1 MQYDFDT
8 PIDRTHTWSIKHD
21 FKKENGKA
29 DDILPLWVAD
39 MDFRSPDSVVE
50 ALKKAV
56 DHGIFGYSRA
66 DESYFDAVAAWYQK
80 RHHLTLQP
88 EWMTCTPG
96 IVFALSIAVRAF
108 TQEGDAVLI
117 QPPVYHPFS
126 RAILRNKRTLVENP
140 LVLKDGHY
148 EMDLEELEQKVLDE
162 HVKLMILCNPHNP
175 VGRVWTREELT
186 ALADICLRHHVYVIS
201 DEIHGDFV
209 WQGHEQTPY
218 ASISEEA
225 CLHSMMCTAP
235 SKTFNLAGMATSNLF
250 IPDPEMRRKFRSE
263 LLDVGQEN
271 MNRLGLFACRAAMK
285 AAVYYDLQDM
295 SKTGTKVSVNRG
307 RLQLLGLAIHVAGD
321 TYAHK
326 AMVDVTD
333 GGKEL
338 DTIYAKHLNN
348 IKPYLVKPAQGMT
361 PIINKAKSS
370 EGLTTAHL
378 GQNYFKNDKVSKKR
392 ANDYYTD
399 SITYMAKRYS
409 VATQVATGKLLNY
422 YNNKANFSIFV
433 FCPYE
438 LKKKGNQTYASIYNY
453 KLLKLT
459 QNVQDAGYRYA
470 DYSTGKNNTYNTS
483 DWSRLSHN

>member
-148 EMDLEELEQKVLDE
+148 EMDLEDLEQKVLDE

-271 MNRLGLFACRAAMK
+271 MNRLGLFACRAAYEGGGEWLDQLIGYLAGNLALVRDFCK
-285 AAVYYDLQDM
+285 NRVPQIQLIEPE
-295 SKTGTKVSVNRG
+295 GTY
-307 RLQLLGLAIHVAGD
+307 LAWLD
-321 TYAHK
+321 CR
-326 AMVDVTD
+326 
-333 GGKEL
+333 EL
-338 DTIYAKHLNN
+338 
-348 IKPYLVKPAQGMT
+348 GMT
-361 PIINKAKSS
+361 DDELMAFFSNEAKVWLDPGTHSGEQGSGFMRFNLGSS
-370 EGLTTAHL
+370 RSVIAQALDQIEAAW
-378 GQNYFKNDKVSKKR
+378 KKR
-392 ANDYYTD
+392 NA
-399 SITYMAKRYS
+399 
-409 VATQVATGKLLNY
+409 
-422 YNNKANFSIFV
+422 
-433 FCPYE
+433 
-438 LKKKGNQTYASIYNY
+438 
-453 KLLKLT
+453 
-459 QNVQDAGYRYA
+459 
-470 DYSTGKNNTYNTS
+470 
-483 DWSRLSHN
+483 

>member
-56 DHGIFGYSRA
+56 DHGIFGFSRA

-148 EMDLEELEQKVLDE
+148 EMDLEELEQKVLNE

-271 MNRLGLFACRAAMK
+271 MNRLGLFACRAAYEGGGEWLDQLIGYLAGNLALVRDFCK
-285 AAVYYDLQDM
+285 NRVPQIQLVEPE
-295 SKTGTKVSVNRG
+295 GTY
-307 RLQLLGLAIHVAGD
+307 LAWLD
-321 TYAHK
+321 CR
-326 AMVDVTD
+326 
-333 GGKEL
+333 EL
-338 DTIYAKHLNN
+338 
-348 IKPYLVKPAQGMT
+348 GMT
-361 PIINKAKSS
+361 DDELMAFFSDDAKVWLDPGTHSGEQGSGFMRFNLGSS
-370 EGLTTAHL
+370 RSVIAQALDQIEAAW
-378 GQNYFKNDKVSKKR
+378 KKR
-392 ANDYYTD
+392 NA
-399 SITYMAKRYS
+399 
-409 VATQVATGKLLNY
+409 Q
-422 YNNKANFSIFV
+422 
-433 FCPYE
+433 
-438 LKKKGNQTYASIYNY
+438 
-453 KLLKLT
+453 
-459 QNVQDAGYRYA
+459 
-470 DYSTGKNNTYNTS
+470 
-483 DWSRLSHN
+483 

>member
-126 RAILRNKRTLVENP
+126 RAILRNNRTLVENP

-148 EMDLEELEQKVLDE
+148 EMDLEDLEQKVLDE

-271 MNRLGLFACRAAMK
+271 MNRLGLFACRAAYEGGGEWLDQLIGYLAGNLALVRDFCK
-285 AAVYYDLQDM
+285 NRVPQIQLVEPE
-295 SKTGTKVSVNRG
+295 GTY
-307 RLQLLGLAIHVAGD
+307 LAWLD
-321 TYAHK
+321 CR
-326 AMVDVTD
+326 
-333 GGKEL
+333 EL
-338 DTIYAKHLNN
+338 
-348 IKPYLVKPAQGMT
+348 GMT
-361 PIINKAKSS
+361 DDELMAFFSDEAKVWLDPGTHSGEQGSGFMRFNLGSS
-370 EGLTTAHL
+370 RSVIAQALDQIEAAW
-378 GQNYFKNDKVSKKR
+378 KKR
-392 ANDYYTD
+392 NA
-399 SITYMAKRYS
+399 
-409 VATQVATGKLLNY
+409 
-422 YNNKANFSIFV
+422 
-433 FCPYE
+433 
-438 LKKKGNQTYASIYNY
+438 
-453 KLLKLT
+453 
-459 QNVQDAGYRYA
+459 
-470 DYSTGKNNTYNTS
+470 
-483 DWSRLSHN
+483 

>member
-140 LVLKDGHY
+140 LVLKDGPY
-148 EMDLEELEQKVLDE
+148 EMDLEDLEQKVLDE

-271 MNRLGLFACRAAMK
+271 MNRLGLFACRAAYEGGGEWLDQLIGYLAGNLALVRDFCK
-285 AAVYYDLQDM
+285 NRVPQIQLVEPE
-295 SKTGTKVSVNRG
+295 GTY
-307 RLQLLGLAIHVAGD
+307 LAWLD
-321 TYAHK
+321 CR
-326 AMVDVTD
+326 
-333 GGKEL
+333 EL
-338 DTIYAKHLNN
+338 
-348 IKPYLVKPAQGMT
+348 GMT
-361 PIINKAKSS
+361 DDELMAFFSDEAKVWLDPGTHSGEQGSGFLRFNLGSS
-370 EGLTTAHL
+370 RSVIAQALDQIEAAW
-378 GQNYFKNDKVSKKR
+378 KKR
-392 ANDYYTD
+392 NA
-399 SITYMAKRYS
+399 
-409 VATQVATGKLLNY
+409 
-422 YNNKANFSIFV
+422 
-433 FCPYE
+433 
-438 LKKKGNQTYASIYNY
+438 
-453 KLLKLT
+453 
-459 QNVQDAGYRYA
+459 
-470 DYSTGKNNTYNTS
+470 
-483 DWSRLSHN
+483 

>member
-148 EMDLEELEQKVLDE
+148 EMDLEDLEQKVLDE

-209 WQGHEQTPY
+209 WQGHGQTPY

-271 MNRLGLFACRAAMK
+271 MNRLGLFACRAAYEGGGEWLDQLIGYLAGNLALVRDFCK
-285 AAVYYDLQDM
+285 NRVPQIQLVEPE
-295 SKTGTKVSVNRG
+295 GTY
-307 RLQLLGLAIHVAGD
+307 LAWLD
-321 TYAHK
+321 CR
-326 AMVDVTD
+326 
-333 GGKEL
+333 EL
-338 DTIYAKHLNN
+338 
-348 IKPYLVKPAQGMT
+348 GMT
-361 PIINKAKSS
+361 DDELMAFFSDEAKVWLDPGTHSGEQGSGFMRFNLGSS
-370 EGLTTAHL
+370 RSVIAQALDQIEAAW
-378 GQNYFKNDKVSKKR
+378 KKR
-392 ANDYYTD
+392 NA
-399 SITYMAKRYS
+399 
-409 VATQVATGKLLNY
+409 
-422 YNNKANFSIFV
+422 
-433 FCPYE
+433 
-438 LKKKGNQTYASIYNY
+438 
-453 KLLKLT
+453 
-459 QNVQDAGYRYA
+459 
-470 DYSTGKNNTYNTS
+470 
-483 DWSRLSHN
+483 

>member
-271 MNRLGLFACRAAMK
+271 MNRLGLFACRAAYEGGGEWLDQLIGYLAGNLALVRDFCK
-285 AAVYYDLQDM
+285 DRVPQIQLVEPE
-295 SKTGTKVSVNRG
+295 GTY
-307 RLQLLGLAIHVAGD
+307 LAWLD
-321 TYAHK
+321 CR
-326 AMVDVTD
+326 
-333 GGKEL
+333 EL
-338 DTIYAKHLNN
+338 
-348 IKPYLVKPAQGMT
+348 GMT
-361 PIINKAKSS
+361 DDELMAFFSNEAKVWLDPGTHSGEQGSGFMRFNLGSS
-370 EGLTTAHL
+370 RSVIAQALDQIEAAW
-378 GQNYFKNDKVSKKR
+378 KKR
-392 ANDYYTD
+392 NA
-399 SITYMAKRYS
+399 
-409 VATQVATGKLLNY
+409 
-422 YNNKANFSIFV
+422 
-433 FCPYE
+433 
-438 LKKKGNQTYASIYNY
+438 
-453 KLLKLT
+453 
-459 QNVQDAGYRYA
+459 
-470 DYSTGKNNTYNTS
+470 
-483 DWSRLSHN
+483 

>member
-148 EMDLEELEQKVLDE
+148 EMDLEDLEQKVLDE

-271 MNRLGLFACRAAMK
+271 MNRLGLFACRAAYEGGGEWLDQLIGYLAGNLALVRDFCK
-285 AAVYYDLQDM
+285 NRVPQIQLVEPE
-295 SKTGTKVSVNRG
+295 GTY
-307 RLQLLGLAIHVAGD
+307 LAWLD
-321 TYAHK
+321 CR
-326 AMVDVTD
+326 
-333 GGKEL
+333 EL
-338 DTIYAKHLNN
+338 
-348 IKPYLVKPAQGMT
+348 GMT
-361 PIINKAKSS
+361 DDELMAFFSYEAKVWLDPGTHSGEQGSGFMRFNLGSS
-370 EGLTTAHL
+370 RSVIAQALDQIEAAW
-378 GQNYFKNDKVSKKR
+378 KKR
-392 ANDYYTD
+392 NA
-399 SITYMAKRYS
+399 
-409 VATQVATGKLLNY
+409 
-422 YNNKANFSIFV
+422 
-433 FCPYE
+433 
-438 LKKKGNQTYASIYNY
+438 
-453 KLLKLT
+453 
-459 QNVQDAGYRYA
+459 
-470 DYSTGKNNTYNTS
+470 
-483 DWSRLSHN
+483 

>member
-148 EMDLEELEQKVLDE
+148 EMELEDLEQKVLDE

-271 MNRLGLFACRAAMK
+271 MNRLGLFACRAAYEGGGEWLDQLIGYLAGNLALVRDFCK
-285 AAVYYDLQDM
+285 NRVPQIQLVEPE
-295 SKTGTKVSVNRG
+295 GTY
-307 RLQLLGLAIHVAGD
+307 LAWLD
-321 TYAHK
+321 CR
-326 AMVDVTD
+326 
-333 GGKEL
+333 EL
-338 DTIYAKHLNN
+338 
-348 IKPYLVKPAQGMT
+348 GMT
-361 PIINKAKSS
+361 DDELMAFFSDDAKVWLDPGTHSGEQGSGFMRFNLGSS
-370 EGLTTAHL
+370 RSVIAQALDQIEAAW
-378 GQNYFKNDKVSKKR
+378 KKR
-392 ANDYYTD
+392 NA
-399 SITYMAKRYS
+399 
-409 VATQVATGKLLNY
+409 Q
-422 YNNKANFSIFV
+422 
-433 FCPYE
+433 
-438 LKKKGNQTYASIYNY
+438 
-453 KLLKLT
+453 
-459 QNVQDAGYRYA
+459 
-470 DYSTGKNNTYNTS
+470 
-483 DWSRLSHN
+483 

>member
-271 MNRLGLFACRAAMK
+271 MNRLGLFACRAAYEGGGEWLDQLIGYLAGNLALVRDFCK
-285 AAVYYDLQDM
+285 NRVPQIQLVEPE
-295 SKTGTKVSVNRG
+295 GTY
-307 RLQLLGLAIHVAGD
+307 LAWLD
-321 TYAHK
+321 CR
-326 AMVDVTD
+326 
-333 GGKEL
+333 EL
-338 DTIYAKHLNN
+338 
-348 IKPYLVKPAQGMT
+348 GMT
-361 PIINKAKSS
+361 DDELMAFFSNEAKVWLDPGTHSGEQGS
-370 EGLTTAHL
+370 GFMRFNL
-378 GQNYFKNDKVSKKR
+378 GNSRSVIAQALDQIEAAWKKR
-392 ANDYYTD
+392 NA
-399 SITYMAKRYS
+399 
-409 VATQVATGKLLNY
+409 
-422 YNNKANFSIFV
+422 
-433 FCPYE
+433 
-438 LKKKGNQTYASIYNY
+438 
-453 KLLKLT
+453 
-459 QNVQDAGYRYA
+459 
-470 DYSTGKNNTYNTS
+470 
-483 DWSRLSHN
+483 

>member
-271 MNRLGLFACRAAMK
+271 MNRLGLFACRAAYEEGGEWLDQLIGYLAGNLALVRDFCK
-285 AAVYYDLQDM
+285 NRVPQIQLVEPE
-295 SKTGTKVSVNRG
+295 GTY
-307 RLQLLGLAIHVAGD
+307 LAWLD
-321 TYAHK
+321 CR
-326 AMVDVTD
+326 
-333 GGKEL
+333 EL
-338 DTIYAKHLNN
+338 
-348 IKPYLVKPAQGMT
+348 GMT
-361 PIINKAKSS
+361 DDELMAFFSDEAKVWLDPGTHSGEQGSGFMRFNLGSS
-370 EGLTTAHL
+370 RSVIAQALDQIEAAW
-378 GQNYFKNDKVSKKR
+378 KKR
-392 ANDYYTD
+392 NA
-399 SITYMAKRYS
+399 
-409 VATQVATGKLLNY
+409 
-422 YNNKANFSIFV
+422 
-433 FCPYE
+433 
-438 LKKKGNQTYASIYNY
+438 
-453 KLLKLT
+453 
-459 QNVQDAGYRYA
+459 
-470 DYSTGKNNTYNTS
+470 
-483 DWSRLSHN
+483 

>member
-271 MNRLGLFACRAAMK
+271 MNRLGLFACRAAYEGGGEWLDQLIGYLAGNLALVRDFCKNRVPQIQLVEPEGTYLAWLDCRELGMMDDELMAFFSNEAK
-285 AAVYYDLQDM
+285 VWLDPGTHSGEQGSGFMRFNLGSSRSVIAQALDQIEAAW
-295 SKTGTKVSVNRG
+295 
-307 RLQLLGLAIHVAGD
+307 
-321 TYAHK
+321 
-326 AMVDVTD
+326 
-333 GGKEL
+333 
-338 DTIYAKHLNN
+338 
-348 IKPYLVKPAQGMT
+348 
-361 PIINKAKSS
+361 
-370 EGLTTAHL
+370 
-378 GQNYFKNDKVSKKR
+378 KKR
-392 ANDYYTD
+392 NA
-399 SITYMAKRYS
+399 
-409 VATQVATGKLLNY
+409 
-422 YNNKANFSIFV
+422 
-433 FCPYE
+433 
-438 LKKKGNQTYASIYNY
+438 
-453 KLLKLT
+453 
-459 QNVQDAGYRYA
+459 
-470 DYSTGKNNTYNTS
+470 
-483 DWSRLSHN
+483 

>member
-148 EMDLEELEQKVLDE
+148 EMDLEDLEQKVLDE

-209 WQGHEQTPY
+209 WQGHEQTSY

-271 MNRLGLFACRAAMK
+271 MNRLGLFACRAAYEGGGEWLDQLIGYLAGNLALVRDFCK
-285 AAVYYDLQDM
+285 NRVPQIQLVEPE
-295 SKTGTKVSVNRG
+295 GTY
-307 RLQLLGLAIHVAGD
+307 LAWLD
-321 TYAHK
+321 CR
-326 AMVDVTD
+326 
-333 GGKEL
+333 EL
-338 DTIYAKHLNN
+338 
-348 IKPYLVKPAQGMT
+348 GMT
-361 PIINKAKSS
+361 DDELMAFFSDEAKVWLDPGTHSGEQGSGFMRFNLGSS
-370 EGLTTAHL
+370 RSVIAQALDQIEAAW
-378 GQNYFKNDKVSKKR
+378 KKR
-392 ANDYYTD
+392 NA
-399 SITYMAKRYS
+399 
-409 VATQVATGKLLNY
+409 
-422 YNNKANFSIFV
+422 
-433 FCPYE
+433 
-438 LKKKGNQTYASIYNY
+438 
-453 KLLKLT
+453 
-459 QNVQDAGYRYA
+459 
-470 DYSTGKNNTYNTS
+470 
-483 DWSRLSHN
+483 

>member
-271 MNRLGLFACRAAMK
+271 MNRLGLFACRAAYEGGGEWLDQLIGYLAGNLALVRDFCK
-285 AAVYYDLQDM
+285 NRVPQIQLVEPE
-295 SKTGTKVSVNRG
+295 GTY
-307 RLQLLGLAIHVAGD
+307 LAW
-321 TYAHK
+321 
-326 AMVDVTD
+326 
-333 GGKEL
+333 L
-338 DTIYAKHLNN
+338 DCRKL
-348 IKPYLVKPAQGMT
+348 GMT
-361 PIINKAKSS
+361 DDELMAFFSNEAKVWLDPGTHSGEQGSGFMRFNLGSS
-370 EGLTTAHL
+370 RSVIAQALDQIEAAW
-378 GQNYFKNDKVSKKR
+378 KKR
-392 ANDYYTD
+392 NA
-399 SITYMAKRYS
+399 
-409 VATQVATGKLLNY
+409 
-422 YNNKANFSIFV
+422 
-433 FCPYE
+433 
-438 LKKKGNQTYASIYNY
+438 
-453 KLLKLT
+453 
-459 QNVQDAGYRYA
+459 
-470 DYSTGKNNTYNTS
+470 
-483 DWSRLSHN
+483 

>member
-148 EMDLEELEQKVLDE
+148 EMDLEDLEQKVLDE

-186 ALADICLRHHVYVIS
+186 SLADICLRHHVYVIS

-209 WQGHEQTPY
+209 WQGHEQAPY

-271 MNRLGLFACRAAMK
+271 MNRLGLFACRAAYEGGGEWLDQLIGYLAGNLALVRDFCK
-285 AAVYYDLQDM
+285 NRVPQIQLVEPE
-295 SKTGTKVSVNRG
+295 GTY
-307 RLQLLGLAIHVAGD
+307 LAWLD
-321 TYAHK
+321 CR
-326 AMVDVTD
+326 
-333 GGKEL
+333 EL
-338 DTIYAKHLNN
+338 
-348 IKPYLVKPAQGMT
+348 GMT
-361 PIINKAKSS
+361 DDELMAFFSDEAKVWLDPGTHSGEQGSGFMRFNLGSS
-370 EGLTTAHL
+370 RSVIAQALDQIEAAW
-378 GQNYFKNDKVSKKR
+378 KKR
-392 ANDYYTD
+392 NA
-399 SITYMAKRYS
+399 
-409 VATQVATGKLLNY
+409 
-422 YNNKANFSIFV
+422 
-433 FCPYE
+433 
-438 LKKKGNQTYASIYNY
+438 
-453 KLLKLT
+453 
-459 QNVQDAGYRYA
+459 
-470 DYSTGKNNTYNTS
+470 
-483 DWSRLSHN
+483 

>member
-263 LLDVGQEN
+263 LLDVGQQN
-271 MNRLGLFACRAAMK
+271 MNRLGLFACRAAYEGGGEWLDQLIGYLAGNLALVRDFCK
-285 AAVYYDLQDM
+285 NRVPQIQLVEPE
-295 SKTGTKVSVNRG
+295 GTY
-307 RLQLLGLAIHVAGD
+307 LAWLD
-321 TYAHK
+321 CR
-326 AMVDVTD
+326 
-333 GGKEL
+333 EL
-338 DTIYAKHLNN
+338 
-348 IKPYLVKPAQGMT
+348 GMT
-361 PIINKAKSS
+361 DDELMAFFSDDAKVWLDPGTHSGEQGSGFMRFNLGSS
-370 EGLTTAHL
+370 RSVIAQALDQIEAAW
-378 GQNYFKNDKVSKKR
+378 KKR
-392 ANDYYTD
+392 NA
-399 SITYMAKRYS
+399 
-409 VATQVATGKLLNY
+409 
-422 YNNKANFSIFV
+422 
-433 FCPYE
+433 
-438 LKKKGNQTYASIYNY
+438 
-453 KLLKLT
+453 
-459 QNVQDAGYRYA
+459 
-470 DYSTGKNNTYNTS
+470 
-483 DWSRLSHN
+483 

>member
-108 TQEGDAVLI
+108 SQEGDAVLI

-148 EMDLEELEQKVLDE
+148 EMDLEDLEQKVLDE

-209 WQGHEQTPY
+209 WRGHEQTPY

-271 MNRLGLFACRAAMK
+271 MNRLGLFACRAAYEGGGEWLDQLIGYLAGNLALVRDFCK
-285 AAVYYDLQDM
+285 NRVPQIQLVEPE
-295 SKTGTKVSVNRG
+295 GTY
-307 RLQLLGLAIHVAGD
+307 LAWLD
-321 TYAHK
+321 CR
-326 AMVDVTD
+326 
-333 GGKEL
+333 EL
-338 DTIYAKHLNN
+338 
-348 IKPYLVKPAQGMT
+348 GMT
-361 PIINKAKSS
+361 DDELMAFFSDEAKVWLDPGTHSGEQGSGFMRFNLGSS
-370 EGLTTAHL
+370 RSVIAQALDQIEAAW
-378 GQNYFKNDKVSKKR
+378 KKR
-392 ANDYYTD
+392 NA
-399 SITYMAKRYS
+399 
-409 VATQVATGKLLNY
+409 Q
-422 YNNKANFSIFV
+422 
-433 FCPYE
+433 
-438 LKKKGNQTYASIYNY
+438 
-453 KLLKLT
+453 
-459 QNVQDAGYRYA
+459 
-470 DYSTGKNNTYNTS
+470 
-483 DWSRLSHN
+483 

>member
-186 ALADICLRHHVYVIS
+186 SLADICLRHHVYVIS

-271 MNRLGLFACRAAMK
+271 MNRLGLFACRAAYEGGGEWLDQLIGYLAGNLALVRDFCK
-285 AAVYYDLQDM
+285 NRVPQIQLVEPE
-295 SKTGTKVSVNRG
+295 GTY
-307 RLQLLGLAIHVAGD
+307 LAWLD
-321 TYAHK
+321 CR
-326 AMVDVTD
+326 
-333 GGKEL
+333 EL
-338 DTIYAKHLNN
+338 
-348 IKPYLVKPAQGMT
+348 GMT
-361 PIINKAKSS
+361 DDELMAFFSDEAKVWLDPGTHSGEQGSGFMRFNLGSS
-370 EGLTTAHL
+370 RSVIAQALDQIEAAW
-378 GQNYFKNDKVSKKR
+378 KKR
-392 ANDYYTD
+392 NA
-399 SITYMAKRYS
+399 
-409 VATQVATGKLLNY
+409 
-422 YNNKANFSIFV
+422 
-433 FCPYE
+433 
-438 LKKKGNQTYASIYNY
+438 
-453 KLLKLT
+453 
-459 QNVQDAGYRYA
+459 
-470 DYSTGKNNTYNTS
+470 
-483 DWSRLSHN
+483 

>member
-148 EMDLEELEQKVLDE
+148 EMDLEDLEQKVLDE

-271 MNRLGLFACRAAMK
+271 MNRLGLFACRAAYEGGGEWLDQLIGFLAGNLALVRDFCK
-285 AAVYYDLQDM
+285 NRVPQIQLVEPE
-295 SKTGTKVSVNRG
+295 GTY
-307 RLQLLGLAIHVAGD
+307 LAWLD
-321 TYAHK
+321 CR
-326 AMVDVTD
+326 
-333 GGKEL
+333 EL
-338 DTIYAKHLNN
+338 
-348 IKPYLVKPAQGMT
+348 GMT
-361 PIINKAKSS
+361 DDELMAFFSDEAKVWLDPGTHSGEQGSGFMRFNLGSS
-370 EGLTTAHL
+370 RSVIAQALDQIEAAW
-378 GQNYFKNDKVSKKR
+378 KKR
-392 ANDYYTD
+392 NA
-399 SITYMAKRYS
+399 
-409 VATQVATGKLLNY
+409 
-422 YNNKANFSIFV
+422 
-433 FCPYE
+433 
-438 LKKKGNQTYASIYNY
+438 
-453 KLLKLT
+453 
-459 QNVQDAGYRYA
+459 
-470 DYSTGKNNTYNTS
+470 
-483 DWSRLSHN
+483 

>member
-56 DHGIFGYSRA
+56 DHGIFGYGRA
-66 DESYFDAVAAWYQK
+66 DETYFDAVAAWYQK

-271 MNRLGLFACRAAMK
+271 MNRLGLFACRAAYEGGGEWLDQLIGYLAGNLALVRDFCK
-285 AAVYYDLQDM
+285 NRVPQIQLVEPE
-295 SKTGTKVSVNRG
+295 GTY
-307 RLQLLGLAIHVAGD
+307 LAWLD
-321 TYAHK
+321 CR
-326 AMVDVTD
+326 
-333 GGKEL
+333 EL
-338 DTIYAKHLNN
+338 
-348 IKPYLVKPAQGMT
+348 GMT
-361 PIINKAKSS
+361 DDELMAFFSNEAKVWLDPGTHSGEQGSGFMRFNLGSS
-370 EGLTTAHL
+370 RSVIAQALDQIEAAW
-378 GQNYFKNDKVSKKR
+378 KKR
-392 ANDYYTD
+392 NA
-399 SITYMAKRYS
+399 
-409 VATQVATGKLLNY
+409 
-422 YNNKANFSIFV
+422 
-433 FCPYE
+433 
-438 LKKKGNQTYASIYNY
+438 
-453 KLLKLT
+453 
-459 QNVQDAGYRYA
+459 
-470 DYSTGKNNTYNTS
+470 
-483 DWSRLSHN
+483 

>member
-235 SKTFNLAGMATSNLF
+235 SKTFNLAGMVTSNLF

-271 MNRLGLFACRAAMK
+271 MNRLGLFACRAAYESGGEWLDQLIGYLAGNLALVRDFCK
-285 AAVYYDLQDM
+285 NRVPQIQLVEPE
-295 SKTGTKVSVNRG
+295 GTY
-307 RLQLLGLAIHVAGD
+307 LAWLD
-321 TYAHK
+321 CR
-326 AMVDVTD
+326 
-333 GGKEL
+333 EL
-338 DTIYAKHLNN
+338 
-348 IKPYLVKPAQGMT
+348 GMT
-361 PIINKAKSS
+361 DDELMAFFSDDAKVWLDPGTHSGEQGSGFMRFNLGSS
-370 EGLTTAHL
+370 RSVIAQALDQIEAAW
-378 GQNYFKNDKVSKKR
+378 KKR
-392 ANDYYTD
+392 NA
-399 SITYMAKRYS
+399 
-409 VATQVATGKLLNY
+409 
-422 YNNKANFSIFV
+422 
-433 FCPYE
+433 
-438 LKKKGNQTYASIYNY
+438 
-453 KLLKLT
+453 
-459 QNVQDAGYRYA
+459 
-470 DYSTGKNNTYNTS
+470 
-483 DWSRLSHN
+483 